1 MRLFKQLVG
10 VFVVLGVLVSVL
22 MVFSFDVVKI
32 QWVSFMGLQPSYST
46 QEFDLATGQG
56 SRPVPALS
64 IPIEGAAY
72 IPANGAPENPI
83 PADEISISRGEE
95 LYRINCMM
103 CHGDTGLGTGTV
115 AGFLVKK
122 KPVDLTSD
130 LVQSLS
136 DGDIFLTITNGK
148 FNPDDSLFPDIKFS
162 GQCPPLNENLS
173 VRERWDVINYIR
185 TLKALGQ

>member
-1 MRLFKQLVG
+1 
-10 VFVVLGVLVSVL
+10 
-22 MVFSFDVVKI
+22 
-32 QWVSFMGLQPSYST
+32 
-46 QEFDLATGQG
+46 
-56 SRPVPALS
+56 
-64 IPIEGAAY
+64 
-72 IPANGAPENPI
+72 
-83 PADEISISRGEE
+83 
-95 LYRINCMM
+95 
-103 CHGDTGLGTGTV
+103 V

-122 KPVDLTSD
+122 KPADLTSD

-173 VRERWDVINYIR
+173 VRERWDVVNYIR